1 MRFSVGIYRLGW
13 ATCLIALLAGVSCEQ
28 AGHNDVRSSPVEEAR
43 QRLIGA
49 TPKYTLFESGHVRPL
64 ALSPDGARLFAVN
77 TPDARLEV
85 FEITGCGLQH
95 AGSIPVGLE
104 PVAVAA
110 RTNNEVWVVN
120 HLSDSVSI
128 VTIKNKKPRVTRT
141 LLVGDEPR
149 DIVFAGPGRSR
160 AFITTAHRG
169 QNSPVDPQLTTP
181 GVGRADVWV
190 FDSGALGTSLGG
202 TPLAILTFFADTPRA
217 LATTSDG
224 SRVYVAAFNSG
235 NKTTTIHQQ
244 IVPDVGGRPPPN
256 VNHELAPERSV
267 GLIVKHDGAH
277 WVDSTGRVWDHNVA
291 FSLPDKDVFAIDA
304 LATPP
309 EPAVGPGSVYTGVGT
324 TLFNMAVN
332 PVSGKVYV
340 SNTEARN
347 DQRFEGEGN
356 FSMGETLRGHFVES
370 RISVLDGA
378 GGVAPRH
385 LNKHIHY
392 SSCCAPNPS
401 AENARSMAS
410 PLEMAISS
418 DGATLYVAALG
429 SNEVGVLDT
438 QALEQDTF
446 VPDVASQ
453 IPVTGGGPT
462 GLVLDEPRGR
472 LYVLTRLDNGISE
485 IDTATGLEISHH
497 VMYSPEPASVV
508 AGRRFLYDASYTSSH
523 GDSAC
528 ASCHTFGDTDHLAW
542 DLGDPDGDVV
552 KVPGPYF
559 PFKLG
564 ADDEFHP
571 MKGPMATQS
580 LRGMANHGAM
590 HWRGD
595 RTGGYTAPSAQPDQG
610 SWDEDAAFKQFNP
623 AFVGLLGRATELT
636 AAEMQAFTDF
646 ALQITY
652 PPNPIRALDNSLTV
666 DQQIGKDIFEN
677 EERTLS
683 GVFPPGFKCSQCHIF
698 DRDFNAEHGVPAPG
712 IFGSSGLYVVGGGGQ
727 VLKVPHL
734 RNMYQKV
741 GMFGMVTDPLANPYD
756 SGAFTGDQIRGFGFV
771 HDGSMDTIFRFH
783 GQLGFIQDMI
793 VNPTGFARSAAGA
806 LERRRVEAFILA
818 ADSNLAPIVGQQV
831 TLTNNNSAVASPR
844 IDLLLARAA
853 LGECELVAS
862 GHIAQAG
869 KSWLYDGQAF
879 VPDRANESPL
889 SAAALRALAALP
901 GREITYT
908 CVPIGSGLRVG
919 LDRDLDGVL
928 NRDE

>member
-1 MRFSVGIYRLGW
+1 MNVYRLGW
-13 ATCLIALLAGVSCEQ
+13 VMCLSALIAGASCGDAAHNNVPSSQVEAAG
-28 AGHNDVRSSPVEEAR
+28 
-43 QRLIGA
+43 QRLLGA
-49 TPKYTLFESGHVRPL
+49 TPKYTLFESGQVRPL
-64 ALSPDGARLFAVN
+64 SLSPNGKRLFAVN

-85 FEITGCGLQH
+85 FKVTNSGLQH
-95 AGSIPVGLE
+95 TWSIPVGLE

-120 HLSDSVSI
+120 HLSDSVSV
-128 VTIKNKKPRVTRT
+128 VTLEDDKPRVTRT

-169 QNSPVDPQLTTP
+169 QNSPIDPQLTTP

-190 FDSGALGTSLGG
+190 FDSGALGTTLGG

-217 LATTSDG
+217 LAATSDG

-235 NKTTTIHQQ
+235 NKTTTIHRD
-244 IVPDVGGRPPPN
+244 ILPDVGGRPPPN
-256 VNHELAPERSV
+256 VNHELDPERNV
-267 GLIVKHDGAH
+267 GMIVKHNGSN
-277 WVDSTGRVWDHNVA
+277 WVDSLGAPVDSMVA
-291 FSLPDKDVFAIDA
+291 FNLPDKDVFAIDA

-309 EPAVGPGSVYTGVGT
+309 APATGQGSVYTGVGT

-340 SNTEARN
+340 SNTEALN
-347 DQRFEGEGN
+347 DKRFEGEGN
-356 FSMGETLRGHFVES
+356 FSLGETLRGHFVEN
-370 RISVLDGA
+370 RITVLDTA

-385 LNKHIHY
+385 LNKHIDY

-401 AENARSMAS
+401 SENARSMAL
-410 PLEMAISS
+410 PLDMAVSS

-446 VPDVASQ
+446 VPDVARQ

-462 GLVLDEPRGR
+462 GLVLDEARGR
-472 LYVLTRLDNGISE
+472 LYVSTRLDNGVSE
-485 IDTATGLEISHH
+485 IDTATGVEISHH
-497 VMYSPEPASVV
+497 LLFNPEPESVV

-528 ASCHTFGDTDHLAW
+528 ASCHTFGDMDHLAW
-542 DLGDPDGDVV
+542 DLGDPDGDVLD
-552 KVPGPYF
+552 VPGPF
-559 PFKLG
+559 SPLFAVG
-564 ADDEFHP
+564 DDDKFHP
-571 MKGPMATQS
+571 MKGPMTTQS
-580 LRGMANHGAM
+580 LRGMANHGPM

-595 RTGGYTAPSAQPDQG
+595 RTGGYAEPSQQPDQG
-610 SWDEDAAFKQFNP
+610 SFNEDAAFKQFNP
-623 AFVGLLGRATELT
+623 AFRGLVGRATELT
-636 AAEMQAFTDF
+636 EEEMQAFTDF

-652 PPNPIRALDNSLTV
+652 PPNPIRALDNSLTA
-666 DQQIGKDIFEN
+666 DQQIGKAVFEN
-677 EERTLS
+677 EDRTAS
-683 GVFPPGFKCSQCHIF
+683 GVFPGLKCVQCHVF
-698 DRDFNAEHGVPAPG
+698 DRDLNAEYGVPSPG
-712 IFGSSGLYVVGGGGQ
+712 VFGSSGLYVIGGGGQ
-727 VLKVPHL
+727 VVKIPHL
-734 RNMYQKV
+734 RNIYQKV
-741 GMFGMVTDPLANPYD
+741 GMFGMVSNPLSNGYD
-756 SGAFTGDQIRGFGFV
+756 SGAHTGDQIRGFGLI
-771 HDGSMDTIFRFH
+771 HDGSMDTLFRFL
-783 GQLGFIQDMI
+783 GQFGFIEDPF
-793 VNPTGFARSAAGA
+793 VNPAGFARDASGD

-831 TLTNNNSAVASPR
+831 TLTSSNSAAASPR

-862 GHIAQAG
+862 GRVSQRS
-869 KSWLYDGQAF
+869 KSWFYDGQAF
-879 VPDRANESPL
+879 VPDKANESPL
-889 SAAALRALAALP
+889 SDAALRALAAAP
-901 GREITYT
+901 GQEITYT
-908 CVPIGSGLRVG
+908 CAPVGSGIRLG